1 MRTLDDGPVRLTDQE
16 IDAIRTIIKTADPAA
31 RIILFGSRAD
41 VTSKG
46 GDIDLLIL
54 SSILRGR
61 DKREIRMNLC
71 SLLGD
76 QKIDVIIAKDT
87 EAPFVRIAL
96 TGGVEL

>member
-16 IDAIRTIIKTADPAA
+16 IDAIRTVIKTADPAA
-31 RIILFGSRAD
+31 QIILFGSRAD

-71 SLLGD
+71 SLLGE
-76 QKIDVIIAKDT
+76 QKIDIIISKDT
-87 EAPFVRIAL
+87 EGPFVRIAL
-96 TGGVEL
+96 AGGVEL

>member
-16 IDAIRTIIKTADPAA
+16 IDAIRTVIKTADPAA
-31 RIILFGSRAD
+31 QIILFGSRAD

-76 QKIDVIIAKDT
+76 QKIDIIIAKDT

-96 TGGVEL
+96 AGGVEL